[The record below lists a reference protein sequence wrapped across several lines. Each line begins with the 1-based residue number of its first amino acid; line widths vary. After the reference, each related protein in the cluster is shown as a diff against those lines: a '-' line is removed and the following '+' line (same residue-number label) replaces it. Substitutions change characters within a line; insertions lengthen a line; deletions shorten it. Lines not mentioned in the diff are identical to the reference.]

1 MPDQVTLHKNA
12 KTISLKNGRKVVI
25 MELIILLLIAY
36 VVYKLFF
43 SKDTNQNSKNTT
55 NQNNQYNRKP
65 TNQNSQY
72 NRKPTTYN
80 PTPKPR
86 THTINDCYSSEDII
100 YNIDSKQKQLEDR
113 IEYSKRLVAE
123 AKSKGYLTA
132 NTDWV
137 NRFKQMVEVSN
148 TLNENLIYENQR
160 RLNYDIQAKAGR
172 SQMYDLINDIR
183 NKKVRV
189 PDSDRE
195 KLVQLKDA
203 FREATD
209 FLYNRMK
216 SINNQTASLRDK
228 IGAECGERGKQW
240 WAERMKGRV

>member
-1 MPDQVTLHKNA
+1 
-12 KTISLKNGRKVVI
+12 

-160 RLNYDIQAKAGR
+160 RLNYDKFHRYTDLHFRSMIMGDLAYDDYIQAKAGR